1 MKKNGSFGD
10 LFRIK
15 RKRIFRIMLTFT
27 FLLSIFC
34 LQLSAL
40 DTGTVLAP
48 EVTDSQQQLTV
59 SGVVKDDTGIGL
71 PGVNVTVKGT
81 TLGVMTD
88 FDGNYSINVP
98 DRQAI
103 LVYSFIG
110 YTSQEI
116 TVGGQSVINVTL
128 AEDFQMLDEVVVV
141 GYGVQRKSD
150 VTGAISQVK
159 TDDLVNRTVVS
170 ADQALQGKTSGV
182 LVLLGSGAPGS
193 QSRVRVRGF
202 SSNASSDPLYV
213 VDGVR
218 VTGADVAGIDP
229 NVIESME
236 ILKDA
241 ASAAIYGAQAGN
253 GVVLITT
260 KKGQAGTT
268 KVTYDF
274 QYTLQSLAR
283 IPELMNAEEYI
294 QWYTEKDGVL
304 FENKLTGAGYDGTD
318 TDWVAEA
325 FENSKMQKHSIQ
337 FQGANSNGSYYASA
351 SYYDNNGIIKG
362 DKDTYDRV
370 TFNVNSDYKIRPWLK
385 FASTLSIDRQKT
397 VNSVQEGSISAG
409 SFTSAVLMFDPLTPV
424 YTSFDN
430 PNAFMQNYLDQGKP
444 LLSDENGYYTISQ
457 FFDSQQ
463 IHPLAQIARRDNL
476 SKRFT
481 IRGTAEMTLTPF
493 KGFSFV
499 SRAGYRFG
507 GQYTNDY
514 NAPYYYNTNSQSNNL
529 GLSSTSSR
537 IEYIQWENFANYSF
551 KLAENNFTAMLG
563 TSFTNNAMSS
573 TSGSVNALI
582 TDQPN
587 FRWLSYKATN
597 ATQTTNGDD
606 TYSTELS
613 YFGRLNWDYDG
624 RYMFQF
630 SLRADAADLAK
641 LSPQTRWGYFPAM
654 SAGWVISKENFMSGV
669 NRNALSFLKLRV
681 SWGQN
686 GSISGLGGYNWRPSI
701 SSVGYYN
708 FEDPTS
714 SSFTFGKV
722 PSNLGNADL
731 KWETSEQLDFGVD
744 MRFLNDRLSLTADY
758 YIKKT
763 KDLIMSGV
771 TPSYSLGNTSSPLNG
786 GNVENVGFELDLG
799 WKDKIG
805 DFSYSINGNMATL
818 KNEVTYVT
826 EAVAGRIL
834 GAFVSNQITG
844 LTAFEAGYP
853 VWYFRGWNCLGI
865 DPTNGDPLFEDVDN
879 DGVIGA
885 NDMIYLG
892 KAMPD
897 VSYGLTVNLNW
908 KNVDFMAFGSGA
920 FGNDIFQWMY
930 RPDNPGSN
938 LYKYIYDGR
947 WTSQNTGA
955 QYPAS
960 SPTSDLTH
968 WFYSNAMLYDAS
980 YFKIKQIQLGY
991 SIPASVLSKAKLGSF
1006 RAYVSLED
1014 FFCFTDYPGFDPET
1028 TGNNQDVMYNGVD
1041 AGSYPTSRKVVFGL
1055 NVSF

>member
-1 MKKNGSFGD
+1 
-10 LFRIK
+10 
-15 RKRIFRIMLTFT
+15 
-27 FLLSIFC
+27 
-34 LQLSAL
+34 
-40 DTGTVLAP
+40 
-48 EVTDSQQQLTV
+48 
-59 SGVVKDDTGIGL
+59 
-71 PGVNVTVKGT
+71 
-81 TLGVMTD
+81 
-88 FDGNYSINVP
+88 
-98 DRQAI
+98 
-103 LVYSFIG
+103 
-110 YTSQEI
+110 
-116 TVGGQSVINVTL
+116 
-128 AEDFQMLDEVVVV
+128 
-141 GYGVQRKSD
+141 
-150 VTGAISQVK
+150 
-159 TDDLVNRTVVS
+159 
-170 ADQALQGKTSGV
+170 
-182 LVLLGSGAPGS
+182 
-193 QSRVRVRGF
+193 
-202 SSNASSDPLYV
+202 
-213 VDGVR
+213 
-218 VTGADVAGIDP
+218 
-229 NVIESME
+229 
-236 ILKDA
+236 
-241 ASAAIYGAQAGN
+241 
-253 GVVLITT
+253 
-260 KKGQAGTT
+260 
-268 KVTYDF
+268 
-274 QYTLQSLAR
+274 
-283 IPELMNAEEYI
+283 
-294 QWYTEKDGVL
+294 
-304 FENKLTGAGYDGTD
+304 
-318 TDWVAEA
+318 
-325 FENSKMQKHSIQ
+325 
-337 FQGANSNGSYYASA
+337 
-351 SYYDNNGIIKG
+351 
-362 DKDTYDRV
+362 
-370 TFNVNSDYKIRPWLK
+370 
-385 FASTLSIDRQKT
+385 
-397 VNSVQEGSISAG
+397 
-409 SFTSAVLMFDPLTPV
+409 
-424 YTSFDN
+424 
-430 PNAFMQNYLDQGKP
+430 
-444 LLSDENGYYTISQ
+444 
-457 FFDSQQ
+457 
-463 IHPLAQIARRDNL
+463 
-476 SKRFT
+476 
-481 IRGTAEMTLTPF
+481 
-493 KGFSFV
+493 
-499 SRAGYRFG
+499 
-507 GQYTNDY
+507 
-514 NAPYYYNTNSQSNNL
+514 
-529 GLSSTSSR
+529 
-537 IEYIQWENFANYSF
+537 
-551 KLAENNFTAMLG
+551 
-563 TSFTNNAMSS
+563 
-573 TSGSVNALI
+573 
-582 TDQPN
+582 
-587 FRWLSYKATN
+587 
-597 ATQTTNGDD
+597 
-606 TYSTELS
+606 
-613 YFGRLNWDYDG
+613 
-624 RYMFQF
+624 
-630 SLRADAADLAK
+630 
-641 LSPQTRWGYFPAM
+641 
-654 SAGWVISKENFMSGV
+654 MSGV

-834 GAFVSNQITG
+834 GALVSNQITG